1 MALPSLIPTF
11 QGGFRMPSGN
21 NLQALS
27 DLIGSVQ
34 SPLTAYAGGGQAN
47 ATQINSANA
56 QVDTVATAADSVKLP
71 PAVPGMR
78 IFVTNTTATSM
89 QVFGTTPDT
98 INAVATGTGVAQAAN
113 KSAWYVCTSAGK
125 WFRDLSA

>member
-11 QGGFRMPSGN
+11 LSGFRMPQGSS
-21 NLQALS
+21 LQALS
-27 DLIGSVQ
+27 DLIGSIQ
-34 SPLTAYAGGGQAN
+34 APLTAKAGGGQAS
-47 ATQINSANA
+47 ATQINSANV

-78 IFVTNTTATSM
+78 IFVTNAAANSM
-89 QVFGTTPDT
+89 QVFGTSPDT
-98 INAVATGTGVAQAAN
+98 INAVATGTGVAHAGG